1 MEYEELLKFLQKRN
15 ISYHASGSI
24 KLYVTMGIG
33 GDVRLIILPSL
44 EAHLKELL
52 EYLHHQRYKYIL
64 LGGGSNVI
72 FPDDFSHLVVII
84 NRTAGV
90 CKEGESILKVNS
102 GVLISNLMN
111 WSIRNNIGGMDF
123 LAGIPGT
130 VGGAA
135 AVNAGAFGKSI
146 SSLLEKA
153 EIISQNNEI
162 KIVDNNYFDFSYR
175 NSRFKYSD
183 EVILNVFLR
192 FTPVPG
198 DQVKEKVAANI
209 KYRQQNHPG
218 SGFRS
223 AGCFFKNPVVN
234 GKNISAGQL
243 IEQSGF
249 KGITH
254 KTLQVSA
261 EHANFIINSG
271 EASFADIRELET
283 IIVKKVL
290 NDKGIQLERE
300 VIYVSPEG
308 RNIDIIIIYPH
319 IGD

>member
-1 MEYEELLKFLQKRN
+1 MEYENLRKFLEEKK
-15 ISYHASGSI
+15 IPYHANESI
-24 KLYVTMGIG
+24 KPYVTMGIG
-33 GDVRLIILPSL
+33 GNVYLIILPSR
-44 EAHLKELL
+44 EVQLKALL
-52 EYLHHQRYKYIL
+52 EYLHLHKYKYIL

-72 FPDDFSHLVVII
+72 FPDDFSHLIVII
-84 NRTAGV
+84 NRTAGIH
-90 CKEGESILKVNS
+90 KEEENILKVNS

-130 VGGAA
+130 IGGAA

-153 EIISQNNEI
+153 EIITPHNEI
-162 KIVDNNYFDFSYR
+162 KIVDNHYFDFSYR

-192 FTPVPG
+192 FTYVPG
-198 DQVKEKVAANI
+198 DHVKENVAANI
-209 KYRQQNHPG
+209 KYRQQNHPC

-223 AGCFFKNPVVN
+223 AGCFFKNPVVK
-234 GKNISAGQL
+234 GKKISAGQL

-249 KGITH
+249 KGIKH
-254 KTLQVSA
+254 KTLQVSDA
-261 EHANFIINSG
+261 HANFVINSA

-283 IIVKKVL
+283 KIVEKVL
-290 NDKGIQLERE
+290 KDKGIQLERE

-308 RNIDIIIIYPH
+308 KKY
-319 IGD
+319 